1 MLLIID
7 SGATKTEY
15 YLTENGE
22 VLYRYINGGINV
34 NYSGDDEINTILSE
48 FVSSHQLP
56 TNLTVDKI
64 VYYGA
69 GCANEKNCKRIK
81 VIFRQFYPDADILVY
96 SDLMAACHAL
106 CGNNAGL
113 VGILGTGS
121 SSCLYDGKEIIE
133 MAPSL
138 GYLLGDEGSGTYLGK
153 LFLTAYLQN
162 QFHAELK
169 NNFETKFK
177 LSPAKIIH
185 NLYQNPNPNRF
196 MASFAPYISEHLDDF
211 FLSQL
216 CIQAFT
222 AFFKSQIYYYP
233 DYQNYKLNLL
243 GSIAKSFKVIIEQT
257 AADNGIQIGHIKASP
272 MGELIRYYK

>member
-34 NYSGDDEINTILSE
+34 NYTDDEEIKKILDE
-48 FVSSHQLP
+48 FISSLQLP
-56 TNLTVDKI
+56 SNLTVDKI

-69 GCANEKNCKRIK
+69 GCANDKNSKRIK
-81 VIFRQFYPDADILVY
+81 ILLKQFYSDAEIVVY
-96 SDLMAACHAL
+96 SDLLAACHAL
-106 CGNNAGL
+106 CGKNAGL

-121 SSCLYDGKEIIE
+121 SSCLYDGNGIIE

-162 QFHAELK
+162 QFHPELK

-177 LSPAKIIH
+177 LTPAKIIH
-185 NLYQNPNPNRF
+185 NLYQNPYPNRF

-216 CIQAFT
+216 CIQAFA
-222 AFFKSQIYYYP
+222 AFFKSQIFYYP
-233 DYQNYKLNLL
+233 DYRNYQLNLL

-257 AADNGIQIGHIKASP
+257 AAENGIQIGKIKASP
-272 MGELIRYYK
+272 MGELIRYYN